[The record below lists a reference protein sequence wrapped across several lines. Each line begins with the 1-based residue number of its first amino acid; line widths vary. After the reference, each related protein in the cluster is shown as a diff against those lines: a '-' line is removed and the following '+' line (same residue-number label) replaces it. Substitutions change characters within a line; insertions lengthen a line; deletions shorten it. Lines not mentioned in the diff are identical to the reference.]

1 MSQSRLGIN
10 FNHGV
15 VGANVNWMDENDDGL
30 SALHIVACKGQEEA
44 AKVLMDAGANV
55 NAKDK

>member
-1 MSQSRLGIN
+1 
-10 FNHGV
+10 
-15 VGANVNWMDENDDGL
+15 MDENDDGL

-44 AKVLMDAGANV
+44 ANVLMDAGANV